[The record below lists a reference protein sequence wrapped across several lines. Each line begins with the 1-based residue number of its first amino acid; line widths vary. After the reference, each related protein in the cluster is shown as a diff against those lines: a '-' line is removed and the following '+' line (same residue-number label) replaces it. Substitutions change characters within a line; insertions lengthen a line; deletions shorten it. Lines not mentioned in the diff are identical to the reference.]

1 MSWRHLSISGISQL
15 LLTRFSPNF
24 KDKILEPCLK
34 DPSHWI
40 ISPKIFS
47 VPKIFLGPTF
57 FSNSNFI
64 DPLKF
69 SNPNVLTKNFF
80 SAQNIFRDQKN
91 FTNSNFIYHKKFSNP
106 NFLGIKIY
114 LDPDN
119 FLHLYFL
126 SPKMSSGPIVLDQTF
141 YWSKDISIKFSNPI
155 HFKTELK

>member
-15 LLTRFSPNF
+15 VLTRFSPNF

-80 SAQNIFRDQKN
+80 SAQNIFRGQT
-91 FTNSNFIYHKKFSNP
+91 FFRIQILFIKKSFLTQI
-106 NFLGIKIY
+106 FLGSKFILI
-114 LDPDN
+114 PTFS
-119 FLHLYFL
+119 FLL
-126 SPKMSSGPIVLDQTF
+126 SIPVIIQCE
-141 YWSKDISIKFSNPI
+141 
-155 HFKTELK
+155 TELRPKT